1 MKQLFIDVITKCVPH
16 YICEGRMT
24 YQFDKQNSKEYD
36 YIDIKWFN
44 IKESAK
50 IETSLKLPFIG
61 DRFWRL
67 IPKDKDTPTKRA
79 YVMCVNGIDYPIDLN
94 PVEVNEVDHAIYQIF
109 QNYQISNISRI
120 KDWIKNHTEPKTTE
134 QKFEAAQERVA
145 EDNGN

>member
-1 MKQLFIDVITKCVPH
+1 MKQLFIDVITKCIPH

-94 PVEVNEVDHAIYQIF
+94 PIEINEVDRIIYQIF
-109 QNYQISNISRI
+109 QNYQISNMS
-120 KDWIKNHTEPKTTE
+120 
-134 QKFEAAQERVA
+134 
-145 EDNGN
+145 GS